1 VRFAATTLVL
11 GALFAVGCGS
21 DDEEGEPIP
30 AADAQALVT
39 QLDQTEQ
46 LVEDGTCR
54 GARFQVTGDGQLED
68 KVAALPEDVDADVR
82 QALEDGLDRLAGLI
96 DDECGEDEDTETDT
110 TETEPEVPTETQE
123 TDEEDDDEE
132 TETEPPPT
140 ETEPPPTET
149 EPPPTETIPEAPPVP
164 PSEGGGVPPPGD
176 DG

>member
-1 VRFAATTLVL
+1 ML

-82 QALEDGLDRLAGLI
+82 QALEDGLDRLADLI
-96 DDECGEDEDTETDT
+96 DDECGQDEETETDT

-123 TDEEDDDEE
+123 TEEDDGEE

-149 EPPPTETIPEAPPVP
+149 EPPPTETIPETPVP
-164 PSEGGGVPPPGD
+164 PGEGGGASPPGG

>member
-1 VRFAATTLVL
+1 VRFAASTLVL
-11 GALFAVGCGS
+11 AALFAAGCGS
-21 DDEEGEPIP
+21 DDKEGEPIP

-96 DDECGEDEDTETDT
+96 DDECGQDEEPETETDT

-123 TDEEDDDEE
+123 TEEDDGEE
-132 TETEPPPT
+132 TETEPPLT

-149 EPPPTETIPEAPPVP
+149 EPPPTETIPETPVP
-164 PSEGGGVPPPGD
+164 PDEGGGVRPPG
-176 DG
+176 GNG